1 MSVQDVPE
9 PTAQPHPE
17 IRVRLGS
24 ESFPSPAA
32 VFWIICCD
40 SGHMLSIH
48 QHLYAVSYNS
58 HLLGFNECLF
68 TGAFARN
75 VQSQPTSQQPPTR
88 AEVRNQAEEQIRNV
102 FCDTHTACSMRWRG
116 LYEWESCK
124 RVPAATGMEH
134 FSAKAMENPRDNQ
147 GSC

>member
-1 MSVQDVPE
+1 MCPNPQLSLTLRSVSDWE
-9 PTAQPHPE
+9 
-17 IRVRLGS
+17 VRAFHLLLLCSGSFAVALG
-24 ESFPSPAA
+24 
-32 VFWIICCD
+32 ICCQFT
-40 SGHMLSIH
+40 STFMQSVIIH
-48 QHLYAVSYNS
+48 ICWALMNVCSLEHLPGS
-58 HLLGFNECLF
+58 
-68 TGAFARN
+68 

>member
-1 MSVQDVPE
+1 MRGNKAVGEGGGGLAGVASDFEIPCGQQYQVHAVNTAMSVQDMPQ

-58 HLLGFNECLF
+58 HLLVSNECLF
-68 TGAFARN
+68 TGTFARECA
-75 VQSQPTSQQPPTR
+75 R
-88 AEVRNQAEEQIRNV
+88 CAEPAHI
-102 FCDTHTACSMRWRG
+102 
-116 LYEWESCK
+116 
-124 RVPAATGMEH
+124 PAASNTG
-134 FSAKAMENPRDNQ
+134 
-147 GSC
+147 